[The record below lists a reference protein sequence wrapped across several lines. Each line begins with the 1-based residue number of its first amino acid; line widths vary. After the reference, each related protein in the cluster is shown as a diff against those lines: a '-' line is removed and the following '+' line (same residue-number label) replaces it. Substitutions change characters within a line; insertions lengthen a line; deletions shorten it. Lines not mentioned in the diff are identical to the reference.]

1 MAFDDLAEP
10 AAATPPLLAAPRT
23 NAEAVPG
30 AFDLGVPAPN
40 PVTSRA
46 RLAVRVAEAGP
57 VRVAAY
63 DALGREVAVLH
74 DGVLAAG
81 EHEVRFDA
89 AGLAPGPYVVRAS
102 TAGGRAAARTV
113 TVAR

>member
-1 MAFDDLAEP
+1 MSNLLEVEGLPSDRGLPHLSTLGKRDHRDTLVHNAHLAP
-10 AAATPPLLAAPRT
+10 RHAAAAA
-23 NAEAVPG
+23 
-30 AFDLGVPAPN
+30 GVAI
-40 PVTSRA
+40 
-46 RLAVRVAEAGP
+46 
-57 VRVAAY
+57 RVAAY